1 MVAASLPAK
10 IRGISCR
17 NCGRAIKLSLAI
29 LSRETII
36 KQDELSFGQELHS
49 RVFAARCRDCREEGI
64 YSLNQ
69 VIDIEED
76 SGRNKLR
83 Y

>member
-36 KQDELSFGQELHS
+36 RAGRIKFWT
-49 RVFAARCRDCREEGI
+49 GI
-64 YSLNQ
+64 AFKSLCCQ
-69 VIDIEED
+69 MQ
-76 SGRNKLR
+76 GLP
-83 Y
+83 